1 MTTKRP
7 RGGQKG
13 NQNARRHGFYSQA
26 LDEAQRLDLEA
37 AQGIDGLD
45 AEIAVL
51 RVKIKALLESDP
63 DNIKLIMQATSTLA
77 RLLRTR
83 YSLTEHEGK
92 GIEAAITNVLTELA
106 PPLCLPPATKPPPDL
121 SPNPGPASP

>member
-1 MTTKRP
+1 MRTKRP
-7 RGGQKG
+7 RGGQRG
-13 NQNARRHGFYSQA
+13 NQNARRHGFYSAA

-63 DNIKLIMQATSTLA
+63 DNIKLIMEATSTLA

-83 YSLTEHEGK
+83 YSLTEREGK

-106 PPLCLPPATKPPPDL
+106 PPLGVPLTRTPPSDPPNEP
-121 SPNPGPASP
+121 P